1 MIIIDEER
9 VSDSPFVERIWCSHS
24 EGERAFLSIAVN
36 HCELVV
42 SRLQGKV
49 TMTLRGPE
57 TKATPMGNAP
67 AEGEWVGILLKLG
80 TFLPHL
86 PTSRLVDGGV
96 DLPTAS
102 SNSFWLGGSVWQFP
116 DSENADIFVER
127 LVREGLL
134 RRSPV
139 VEAALQ
145 GQLKD
150 LTQRA
155 VQYRFLQVTGITQ
168 STARQI
174 ERARYATLLLQQGV
188 SILDTIEQAGYYDQ
202 PHLTR
207 SLGRFINST
216 PKYVFSTTLESVE
229 AWQNSTLLK
238 GDLAQEIAR
247 LRQQPG
253 KNIGTAG
260 SPTLVRSLLEQGLLD
275 ELILLVHPVVA
286 GSGKRLF
293 KDGDSLKRLNL
304 LSAKPTRTGTVIL
317 TYQPRKA

>member
-9 VSDSPFVERIWCSHS
+9 ASDSPFVERIWRSHS
-24 EGERAFLSIAVN
+24 EGVNPFLSIAVN

-49 TMTLRGPE
+49 TMALRGPE
-57 TKATPMGNAP
+57 TKATPIGNAP

-86 PTSRLVDGGV
+86 PTTSRLVDGGV
-96 DLPTAS
+96 DLTTAS
-102 SNSFWLGGSVWQFP
+102 SNSFGLGGSNFQFP
-116 DSENADIFVER
+116 DYEHADIFVAR

-134 RRSPV
+134 LRDPL

-155 VQYRFLQVTGITQ
+155 VQYRFVQATGITQ

-174 ERARYATLLLQQGV
+174 ERARYATFLLQHGV

-207 SLGRFINST
+207 SLGRFIGQT
-216 PKYVFSTTLESVE
+216 PAQLLHHDRPEQLSFLYKTTLF
-229 AWQNSTLLK
+229 
-238 GDLAQEIAR
+238 
-247 LRQQPG
+247 P
-253 KNIGTAG
+253 
-260 SPTLVRSLLEQGLLD
+260 
-275 ELILLVHPVVA
+275 
-286 GSGKRLF
+286 
-293 KDGDSLKRLNL
+293 
-304 LSAKPTRTGTVIL
+304 
-317 TYQPRKA
+317 